1 MRVVEIFKGSK
12 KEEMYLYVDQKNGLK
27 DVPDALLQSF
37 GALQSVM
44 VLPLTAERTLARVTA
59 TEVLEAIAKDG
70 FFLQMPPPPHSL
82 AEAQIAAMVEA
93 EEQLS
98 NGQHQEP
105 MQ

>member
-44 VLPLTAERTLARVTA
+44 VCRQP
-59 TEVLEAIAKDG
+59 
-70 FFLQMPPPPHSL
+70 
-82 AEAQIAAMVEA
+82 
-93 EEQLS
+93 
-98 NGQHQEP
+98 
-105 MQ
+105 